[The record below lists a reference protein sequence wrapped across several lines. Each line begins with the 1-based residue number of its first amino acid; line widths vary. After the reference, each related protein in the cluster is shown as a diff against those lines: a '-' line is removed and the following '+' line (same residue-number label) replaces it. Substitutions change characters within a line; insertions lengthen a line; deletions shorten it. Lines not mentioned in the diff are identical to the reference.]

1 MIWPA
6 DASAWLVNATGATG
20 EAEGV
25 AILAGLLG
33 WYGAALGACLGVV
46 GVVLKLMGRKA
57 S

>member
-6 DASAWLVNATGATG
+6 DVSAWLVSATGATG

-33 WYGAALGACLGVV
+33 WYGVALGA
-46 GVVLKLMGRKA
+46 
-57 S
+57 